1 MRKIGFIGAYDKT
14 DLIICVAKILTE
26 MGKQVLVVD
35 GTLTQK
41 ARYIVPVI
49 KPAKAYITSYEGIDI
64 AVGFENFSS
73 IKQFL
78 GMPEMLDFNYD
89 ISLIDLD
96 TIAGV
101 QNFEL
106 ESFEQNYFVTSNDL
120 YSIKR
125 GLETIN
131 SLEHPVQAMK
141 VLFSRGASG
150 TTLQKEDDY
159 LNFLSSGSKIIW
171 KEEKIYFPFEIGDQT
186 VLYENQSIAK
196 ITFKKLSTQYK
207 QSLLYLTNKILEEKN
222 NNLLKKTFKK
232 LERGV

>member
-1 MRKIGFIGAYDKT
+1 MKKIGFIGAFDKT
-14 DLIICVAKILTE
+14 DLIICIAKILTE
-26 MGKQVLVVD
+26 MGNQVLVVD

-41 ARYIVPVI
+41 AKYIVPVI
-49 KPAKAYITSYEGIDI
+49 KPSKSYVTSYEGIDI
-64 AVGFENFSS
+64 AVGFENFNS

-78 GMPEMLDFNYD
+78 AMPQMLDFNYD

-96 TIAGV
+96 TIEGV

-106 ESFEQNYFVTSNDL
+106 ENFEKNYFVTSNDL

-125 GLETIN
+125 GIETIN
-131 SLEHPVQAMK
+131 SLEHPIQATK
-141 VLFSRGASG
+141 VLFSRGVSNA
-150 TTLQKEDDY
+150 TLQKEDDY

-171 KEEKIYFPFEIGDQT
+171 KDEKIYFPFEIGDQT
-186 VLYENQSIAK
+186 VLYENQSISK

-207 QSLLYLTNKILEEKN
+207 QSLLYLTNKILDEKDY
-222 NNLLKKTFKK
+222 NLLKKTFKK